1 MLLGFVV
8 DIDICY
14 CASLNAFDLFSVQTA
29 ARASKTI
36 LLTDPSKEEELA
48 LDGRIVFSVNAHK

>member
-1 MLLGFVV
+1 MIFLH
-8 DIDICY
+8 C
-14 CASLNAFDLFSVQTA
+14 DLFSVQTA